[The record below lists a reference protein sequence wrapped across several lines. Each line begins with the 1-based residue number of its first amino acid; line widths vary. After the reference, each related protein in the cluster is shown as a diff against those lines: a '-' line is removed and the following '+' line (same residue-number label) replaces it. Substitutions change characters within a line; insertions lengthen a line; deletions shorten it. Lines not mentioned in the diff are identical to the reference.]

1 MAPSCASLRVKPAP
15 TAAEA
20 AAAAAAAEMAAAA
33 APACRR
39 ARVGVPA
46 ALKEQAES
54 FLTNCV
60 SLHSRLP
67 RMSVAADDARAGLMP
82 AALLAHNIAVSS
94 LLRRLEPAAA
104 DAAPMQSQPIE
115 SAALQQMKL
124 RALWLLGR
132 STPAAAS
139 SPTLALLQLARPTA
153 DDDAAAAAAERAGSA
168 ALAALLCASPP
179 RLLVELL
186 LIVGE
191 RQKAPALL
199 LAVAAA

>member
-1 MAPSCASLRVKPAP
+1 MGRSPLYVDVTIKVVNESGDAVFFKCKQSTALGKLIAAYCSRARLHWEGVRWEYDGKAVTEHDTPGALGMSDGAELRVFEVKPAP

-115 SAALQQMKL
+115 SAAP
-124 RALWLLGR
+124 LW
-132 STPAAAS
+132 
-139 SPTLALLQLARPTA
+139 
-153 DDDAAAAAAERAGSA
+153 
-168 ALAALLCASPP
+168 
-179 RLLVELL
+179 
-186 LIVGE
+186 
-191 RQKAPALL
+191 
-199 LAVAAA
+199 